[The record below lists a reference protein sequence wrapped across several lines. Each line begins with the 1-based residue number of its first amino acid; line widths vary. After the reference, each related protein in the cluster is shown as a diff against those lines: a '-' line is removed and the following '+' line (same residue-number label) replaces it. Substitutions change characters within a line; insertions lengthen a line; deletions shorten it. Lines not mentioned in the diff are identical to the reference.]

1 MSTLETLRLHSGT
14 LLDLQVK
21 GYNLKI
27 LLQQIGVQ
35 DAINIDWLIEIGTEV
50 LKWSRLRP
58 NFVHVREALI

>member
-14 LLDLQVK
+14 LLDLQVI

-35 DAINIDWLIEIGTEV
+35 DAINYFHCLFGNV
-50 LKWSRLRP
+50 LTLMMGP
-58 NFVHVREALI
+58 HHV

>member
-27 LLQQIGVQ
+27 LELGVQ
-35 DAINIDWLIEIGTEV
+35 DPINIVTVCLGM
-50 LKWSRLRP
+50 S
-58 NFVHVREALI
+58 

>member
-27 LLQQIGVQ
+27 LLQQVGVQ
-35 DAINIDWLIEIGTEV
+35 DAINIFTVCLGM
-50 LKWSRLRP
+50 S
-58 NFVHVREALI
+58 

>member
-21 GYNLKI
+21 GYSLKI

-35 DAINIDWLIEIGTEV
+35 DAINIFTVCLGM
-50 LKWSRLRP
+50 S
-58 NFVHVREALI
+58 

>member
-35 DAINIDWLIEIGTEV
+35 DAIDDYINQRE
-50 LKWSRLRP
+50 RLR
-58 NFVHVREALI
+58 FQ